1 LRGLRGH
8 VSGPRDRASA
18 RMPLVREPESPP
30 GLGASALMVVRVAV
44 APADRDDLASDIEAA
59 GGTVVAPD
67 EADAVVWVDPSEP
80 EALSALLAQ
89 SPARWIQL
97 PFAGIEGFFAA
108 GVVDPART
116 WTCAKGIYGHSTA
129 EHALTLVLAGAR
141 RLDVYARAVAWSQ
154 AGGERMLKSCTVL
167 IVGTGGIGGALA
179 DMLVPLGPRIVA
191 VNRSGW
197 PLAGAA
203 TTVAFDGWLE
213 IIPEADFVVL
223 APALTPTTRGMVDRK
238 ALAAMKEGAWVV
250 NVGRGPLIVTD
261 DLVEALREGRIG
273 GAALDVTDP
282 EPLPAGHPLWS
293 APNALIT
300 PHVANTWNMALPE
313 LRALVRR
320 NVARYGEGAELEG
333 LVDPEA
339 GY

>member
-1 LRGLRGH
+1 M
-8 VSGPRDRASA
+8 AA
-18 RMPLVREPESPP
+18 PL
-30 GLGASALMVVRVAV
+30 VAV
-44 APADRDDLASDIEAA
+44 APADRDGLARDIQAA
-59 GGTVVAPD
+59 GGTVVTPD
-67 EADAVVWVDPSEP
+67 EAEAVVWVDPSEP
-80 EALSALLAQ
+80 EALGALLAH

-108 GVVDPART
+108 GVVDPGRT
-116 WTCAKGIYGHSTA
+116 WTCAKGIYGRSTA

-141 RLDVYARAVAWSQ
+141 RLDEYARALAWNQ
-154 AGGERMLKSCTVL
+154 VGGERMLKNSTVL

-179 DMLVPLGPRIVA
+179 EMLAPLAPRIFA
-191 VNRSGW
+191 VNRSGR
-197 PLAGAA
+197 PLDRAA
-203 TTVAFDGWLE
+203 KTVAFEGLLE
-213 IIPEADFVVL
+213 IVSEADFVVL
-223 APALTPTTRGMVDRK
+223 APALTPQTRGMIDRK
-238 ALAAMKEGAWVV
+238 ALAAMKEGAWIV

-261 DLVEALREGRIG
+261 DLVQALREGSIG

-293 APNALIT
+293 TPNALIT
-300 PHVANTWNMALPE
+300 PHVANTWEMALPE

-320 NVARYGEGAELEG
+320 NVARFGERAELEG